1 MRQEKTMSVE
11 LVATVR
17 DIAME
22 FPQAVRVFE
31 SFGIDYC
38 CGGGQS
44 LEEACRRA
52 NVSVTKVREALER
65 PPEAEEHGGAD
76 WTAASLEELT
86 DHIVTRHHTFVRR
99 ETARL
104 AELLGKVAA
113 KHQTN
118 HPELNRLEQLFQAL
132 ASELKLHMMK
142 EEQVLFPMIR
152 QLEEASREED
162 ADTAAFAGIMFP
174 IERMISEH
182 EDAGGVLRDIRSL
195 TGSFQPPADAC
206 PSFRALY
213 QGLEEFER
221 DLHRHIHLE
230 NNILFP
236 GARRM
241 VGLAEPRR

>member
-1 MRQEKTMSVE
+1 MSVE
-11 LVATVR
+11 LLETVR
-17 DIAME
+17 DIARE
-22 FPQAVRVFE
+22 YPQAVRVFE

-38 CGGGQS
+38 CGGGQP

-52 NVSVTKVREALER
+52 NVSVTKLREALGR
-65 PPEAEEHGGAD
+65 PPEREEHAGAE
-76 WTAASLEELT
+76 WGAASLEELT
-86 DHIVTRHHTFVRR
+86 NHIVTRHHTFVRR
-99 ETARL
+99 ETARV

-113 KHQTN
+113 KHQAN

-152 QLEEASREED
+152 QLEKAGRDENSD
-162 ADTAAFAGIMFP
+162 IADFAGIMFP

-182 EDAGGVLRDIRSL
+182 EDAGGMLRDIRLL

-206 PSFRALY
+206 PSFHALY

-221 DLHRHIHLE
+221 DLHQHIHLE

-236 GARRM
+236 RTRRM
-241 VGLAEPRR
+241 AGLTEQ

>member
-1 MRQEKTMSVE
+1 MRQEKTMSVDLE
-11 LVATVR
+11 TTVR
-17 DIAME
+17 DIALE
-22 FPQAVRVFE
+22 HSQAVRVFE

-44 LEEACRRA
+44 LEEACRQAR
-52 NVSVTKVREALER
+52 VSVTEVREALER
-65 PPEAEEHGGAD
+65 PADIEQDAGAD
-76 WTAASLEELT
+76 WAAVSLEELT
-86 DHIVTRHHTFVRR
+86 DHIVARHHGFVRR

-104 AELLGKVAA
+104 ADLLGKVRA
-113 KHQTN
+113 KHTAN
-118 HPELNRLEQLFQAL
+118 HPELDRLEELFRAL

-174 IERMISEH
+174 MERMISEH
-182 EDAGGVLRDIRSL
+182 ENAGGALREIRSL
-195 TGSFQPPADAC
+195 TGSFQVPVDAC
-206 PSFRALY
+206 PSFHALY
-213 QGLEEFER
+213 QGLEECER

-236 GARRM
+236 SARRM
-241 VGLAEPRR
+241 AGLTEP

>member
-1 MRQEKTMSVE
+1 MTTE
-11 LVATVR
+11 LEGTVR
-17 DIAME
+17 DIALAY
-22 FPQAVRVFE
+22 PQAVRVFE

-38 CGGGQS
+38 CGGGRS
-44 LEEACRRA
+44 VEEACREA
-52 NVSVTKVREALER
+52 NVNIEALREALRR
-65 PPEAEEHGGAD
+65 PAGKEDESGGNWAS
-76 WTAASLEELT
+76 ASLQVLT
-86 DHIVTRHHTFVRR
+86 DHIVALHHLFVRR
-99 ETARL
+99 ESARL
-104 AELLGKVAA
+104 ADLLGKVKA
-113 KHQTN
+113 KHKAN
-118 HPELNRLEQLFQAL
+118 HPELDRLEQFFRAL

-162 ADTAAFAGIMFP
+162 SDIAGFAGIQVP

-182 EDAGGVLRDIRSL
+182 EDAGGVLREIRSL

-221 DLHRHIHLE
+221 DLHQHIHLE

-236 GARRM
+236 RAAR
-241 VGLAEPRR
+241 LAGITEPRP

>member
-1 MRQEKTMSVE
+1 MSVDLE
-11 LVATVR
+11 TTVR
-17 DIAME
+17 DIAVE
-22 FPQAVRVFE
+22 YPQAVRVFE

-44 LEEACRRA
+44 LEEACRQA
-52 NVSVTKVREALER
+52 NVNADVLREALRR
-65 PPEAEEHGGAD
+65 PGAAEEEDAGGNWA
-76 WTAASLEELT
+76 TASLEELT
-86 DHIVTRHHTFVRR
+86 DHIVSRHHTFVRR

-104 AELLGKVAA
+104 IELLGKVKA
-113 KHQTN
+113 KHEGN
-118 HPELNRLEQLFQAL
+118 HPEVKRLGELFQAL
-132 ASELKLHMMK
+132 AAELKLHMMK

-152 QLEEASREED
+152 QLEEASREEEE
-162 ADTAAFAGIMFP
+162 DTAAFAGITFP

-182 EDAGGVLRDIRSL
+182 EDAGGVLRSIRSL
-195 TGSFQPPADAC
+195 TGAFQAPPDAC

-236 GARRM
+236 RAARM
-241 VGLAEPRR
+241 TGIM